1 MVGPTAKKFK
11 IALAKTP
18 YNSLKKVKSGAVK
31 KIIQNLILKVFLL
44 IPYFLEESLKVNKN
58 YPKHHSFH
66 ITFSPKKRH
75 LFYKLQLNILKNML
89 LEHSQKPYSFYKFS
103 SKHLY
108 CTFSS
113 CPRTAFSKYLESK
126 CLFIPV

>member
-75 LFYKLQLNILKNML
+75 LFYKLQLTQYFKKYAPGTQPKTLLILQIFQQTFIL
-89 LEHSQKPYSFYKFS
+89 
-103 SKHLY
+103 HL
-108 CTFSS
+108 F
-113 CPRTAFSKYLESK
+113 
-126 CLFIPV
+126 

>member
-44 IPYFLEESLKVNKN
+44 IPYFPRRKSQSEQKLPKTSLISHYIFAQKTSLILQTST
-58 YPKHHSFH
+58 HSIF
-66 ITFSPKKRH
+66 
-75 LFYKLQLNILKNML
+75 
-89 LEHSQKPYSFYKFS
+89 
-103 SKHLY
+103 
-108 CTFSS
+108 
-113 CPRTAFSKYLESK
+113 
-126 CLFIPV
+126 